1 VEFQAHRHLDRE
13 KPLKYLHVS
22 KELVVVPRMAL
33 GTDGKP
39 VIVEGEFDYALAR
52 DGSTYTRPSPKLMSR
67 RDAQRKWGAHM
78 RHCKHISGGYQV
90 IYL

>member
-1 VEFQAHRHLDRE
+1 V
-13 KPLKYLHVS
+13 KYLHVS

-39 VIVEGEFDYALAR
+39 VPVEGRFDYALAR
-52 DGSTYTRPSPKLMSR
+52 DGSMYTRLKPKVPSR
-67 RDAQRKWGAHM
+67 RDKQRKWGAHM